1 MRWCPG
7 SPPNG
12 LQSQGQRRKRS
23 TPPAADSAEAFAAL
37 HLLPS
42 APVEL
47 IGAPQRVLARQCHPD
62 AGGDPARGAQ
72 LLGATDALTQAT
84 GATLGAAQRVA
95 ADRIVAWLR
104 ERLAQEDLA
113 VAYREGRALSF
124 KAVAALALMLYGP
137 SRHTMRRPLDL
148 EGLLIAS
155 TMRRYQQLFLYWS
168 TVTKPCAAA
177 SVWLKHAPEAS
188 L

>member
-23 TPPAADSAEAFAAL
+23 TPPA
-37 HLLPS
+37 
-42 APVEL
+42 VEL

-137 SRHTMRRPLDL
+137 SLMR
-148 EGLLIAS
+148 
-155 TMRRYQQLFLYWS
+155 
-168 TVTKPCAAA
+168 
-177 SVWLKHAPEAS
+177 
-188 L
+188 